1 MQYFSL
7 QPWTYFHHQSHP
19 QLGVIFAL
27 ALSLHSF
34 LELFLHS
41 SPVAY
46 WASIDLGSSSFS
58 VIFFCFYI
66 LFMGFS
72 RPEYW
77 SGLPFPSPGDLL
89 DLGFLHC
96 RQILY
101 QLSYV
106 EVIKIMVTSFKRS
119 RACTAAFGASDP
131 AAGHCWLT
139 PLPDTPRHSQ
149 ASRGQSLWV
158 HCSFLLGPGAHKVY
172 LWVLQEPIS
181 PVLCKF
187 WQLCGGVNGDL
198 LQEGL
203 CYPQVCCTQSPCPC
217 GRPLL
222 SCASAGDTQILTGSI
237 SFSISLSVLFCSLP
251 REATG
256 SMMKVSLSISQW
268 RWVLTLT
275 WPCIPYWDKWASHAL
290 TRLGLSIAETLRE
303 IWRGLGACSRCG
315 AANQRSPEAVL

>member
-1 MQYFSL
+1 MLTFTLAIFCLTTSNLPWFMDLTFQVPMQYFSL

-58 VIFFCFYI
+58 VISFCFYI

-72 RPEYW
+72 RQEYR

-119 RACTAAFGASDP
+119 YACTAALGASDP
-131 AAGHCWLT
+131 AAGHCWPT
-139 PLPDTPRHSQ
+139 PLPDTPRHPQ
-149 ASRGQSLWV
+149 ASLLWG
-158 HCSFLLGPGAHKVY
+158 HCSFLLHPGV
-172 LWVLQEPIS
+172 Q
-181 PVLCKF
+181 
-187 WQLCGGVNGDL
+187 G
-198 LQEGL
+198 
-203 CYPQVCCTQSPCPC
+203 
-217 GRPLL
+217 
-222 SCASAGDTQILTGSI
+222 
-237 SFSISLSVLFCSLP
+237 SVLPSKCLFPS
-251 REATG
+251 
-256 SMMKVSLSISQW
+256 SM
-268 RWVLTLT
+268 
-275 WPCIPYWDKWASHAL
+275 
-290 TRLGLSIAETLRE
+290 
-303 IWRGLGACSRCG
+303 
-315 AANQRSPEAVL
+315 